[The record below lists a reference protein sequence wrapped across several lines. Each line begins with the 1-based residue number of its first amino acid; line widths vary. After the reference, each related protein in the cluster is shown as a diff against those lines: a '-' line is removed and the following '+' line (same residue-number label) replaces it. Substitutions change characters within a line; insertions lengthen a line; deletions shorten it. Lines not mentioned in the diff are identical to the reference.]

1 MVSLKVCSDV
11 FQLVQS
17 GYNVD
22 QWKLL
27 HRCIWRHLSAL
38 CDVFGWVESGHV
50 GQWRVVYFF
59 RYLVKY
65 FSSLNKDIMWVNES
79 CCTGV
84 FGGIWWHLVVYLVE
98 LNQDMWVNGSCWE
111 REKLTGKFALDR
123 DPARIVKETYL
134 YWNSSFTF
142 SITNFLYQDMAE
154 IVMDIFLLYIP
165 SFCSKK
171 QLLDQ
176 DPARIAKETLPLVE
190 KIVASG
196 RAR

>member
-1 MVSLKVCSDV
+1 MWTLYKFMTSSLLRQVIISSINMTCTCSIDL
-11 FQLVQS
+11 FMEPAEEGWCICRSLVT
-17 GYNVD
+17 
-22 QWKLL
+22 
-27 HRCIWRHLSAL
+27 
-38 CDVFGWVESGHV
+38 
-50 GQWRVVYFF
+50 
-59 RYLVKY
+59 Y
-65 FSSLNKDIMWVNES
+65 FSSFNKDIMWVNES

-84 FGGIWWHLVVYLVE
+84 LGGIWWHLVVYLVE

-111 REKLTGKFALDR
+111 REKLTRKFVLDR

-134 YWNSSFTF
+134 YWISSFTF